1 MRLFHIPI
9 LTAAL
14 AGPAAAQPAPTQT
27 GPVQLTYA
35 AYFGGINVADMQA
48 NLALSPQTYRV
59 QLSFQVVGAASA
71 LFRSH
76 GISTADGRFLG
87 DRAVPRQ
94 LVSTG
99 QTNGK
104 PRETQIQWTGDQPTV
119 VKMQP
124 PIEPEREP
132 VPAAEQAHTI
142 DSLSAIAVL
151 LHRVW
156 NTGRCES
163 GARTFDGRWTSEI
176 AVRTVGEEP
185 LEQTTRSSYNGT
197 ALRCDIEGH
206 QLAGF
211 WRDKDEAAMHK
222 PHHASVWF
230 ARVAPGQPMVPVR
243 IAVET
248 RGFGEATMYLTGESA
263 S

>member
-1 MRLFHIPI
+1 MRRPMLAIP
-9 LTAAL
+9 LAAL
-14 AGPAAAQPAPTQT
+14 LATPAAAQYA
-27 GPVQLTYA
+27 PVQLTYA
-35 AYFGGINVADMQA
+35 AYFSGLNVADMQA

-59 QLSFQVVGAASA
+59 QLSFQVTGAAAA
-71 LFRSH
+71 LFRSN
-76 GISTADGRFLG
+76 GISTAEGRFQG
-87 DRAVPRQ
+87 DRAMPRH

-104 PRETQIQWTGDQPTV
+104 AREMEMQWTGDQPTV
-119 VKMQP
+119 VRMQP

-132 VPAAEQAHTI
+132 VPAAEQARTI
-142 DSLSAIAVL
+142 DSLSAMAVL
-151 LHRVW
+151 LRRVW
-156 NTGRCES
+156 ANGRCES
-163 GARTFDGRWTSEI
+163 GVRTFDGRWMSEI
-176 AVRTVGEEP
+176 AVRTVGEEV
-185 LEQTTRSSYNGT
+185 LEPTSRSTFSGT

-230 ARVAPGQPMVPVR
+230 ARPAPGQPLVPVR

-248 RGFGEATMYLTGESA
+248 RGFGEATLYLTGES
-263 S
+263 SS